1 MKYSY
6 LFCYKIVLAFIIAL
20 VGYFIL
26 GRLIKRLA
34 QSIEKKVPFEVVGIV
49 RYFLLYGFYL
59 LLIIVV
65 LQTAGVNLSAVLT
78 TAGIIGIAIGF
89 AAQTSLSNII
99 SGIMLLIEQSFKIG
113 DLINCE
119 GLEGHVETVG
129 LLSITLRTVDN
140 RLIRIPN
147 ERLMKDNV
155 INMTALGARMLS
167 FRMTTDSK
175 EDIEKVRQLLENVAT
190 ELSYRIQDKPV
201 IIIFLGSSLQ
211 PVFNTSSL
219 LQTIHFKV
227 QFWVQVPNITAA
239 KSAFVKAC
247 LQAGEEQRLS
257 LLFAIGEE

>member
-1 MKYSY
+1 MKYTFA
-6 LFCYKIVLAFIIAL
+6 FCYKIVLATLIA
-20 VGYFIL
+20 VIGYFIL
-26 GRLIKRLA
+26 GRLVKRLG
-34 QSIEKKVPFEVVGIV
+34 QSIEKKVPFEVVGIL

-78 TAGIIGIAIGF
+78 AAGIIGIAIGF

-155 INMTALGARMLS
+155 INVTTLGQRMLS
-167 FRMTTDSK
+167 FIVTTDNK
-175 EDIEKVRQLLENVAT
+175 EDIEKIWQLLDKIVN
-190 ELSYRIQDKPV
+190 ELPYRKQDKPV
-201 IIIFLGSSLQ
+201 TIIFLGSSLQ
-211 PVFNTSSL
+211 SIFNTPSL
-219 LQTIHFKV
+219 VQTIHFKV
-227 QFWVQVPNITAA
+227 QFWVDVPNITAA
-239 KSAFVKAC
+239 KSAFAKAC
-247 LQAGEEQRLS
+247 LRVGQEQRPP
-257 LLFAIGEE
+257 LLLATREE